1 MTALM
6 KAASLN
12 CLDSLTLLLDNNADM
27 MLQDNEG
34 NTAGHYAAFD
44 NCRDAYV
51 LLLHRGYNENICNKE
66 NKVALDYVYNVCENK

>member
-1 MTALM
+1 M

-51 LLLHRGYNENICNKE
+51 LLLHRGYDESICNKE